1 MENLWAPWRIK
12 YIESVDNSQGCIF
25 CDKWEENK
33 DKENLIL
40 KRGKVVYVIMNL
52 FPYNNGHL
60 MIVPKRHTSQIGDL
74 SDDEKLEMFKLME
87 MSLSTLQEAL
97 NPQGFNMGMN
107 IGRVAGAGIEEHVHL
122 HIVPRWKGDTNFMPI
137 IGDTKVISEGL
148 EETYRR
154 LTEKFK

>member
-12 YIESVDNSQGCIF
+12 YIESVDDSQGCIF

-60 MIVPKRHTSQIGDL
+60 MIVPKRHTSHIGDL

-97 NPQGFNMGMN
+97 NPQGFNLGMN

-154 LTEKFK
+154 LREKFK